1 MQEPDKEAQRRLN
14 IIEYIEKQANSIKAG
29 CIYLGIPSST
39 YYRWRERYR
48 KNGING
54 LKPISTA
61 PKRAHNKIPKK
72 TENLILKVREDF
84 KFGPKRIQW
93 YLERYYNIKIS
104 DSTVSRCLVRNGRSR
119 LPHYTK
125 KRSPGPSY
133 KSYEKETPGQHI
145 QMDVKFLIFKKGK
158 KKIKRFQYTAIDDAT
173 RMRVLKVYD
182 RHTQANAIDFFKYIQ
197 KKFPFKISMIRTDN
211 GHEFQAQFHWAVL
224 DQGIRHVYIRK
235 GTPRLNGKVERSHRT
250 DKEEFY
256 FHLSYKNDKD
266 LKKKVEEWQN
276 LYNLHRPHG
285 GLGGKTP
292 YERLRQKMK
301 R

>member
-1 MQEPDKEAQRRLN
+1 MQESDKEAQRRFK
-14 IIEYIEKQANSIKAG
+14 IIDYIENKAKSIKAG
-29 CIYLGIPSST
+29 CLYLGVNRST
-39 YYRWRERYR
+39 YYRWRDRYR
-48 KNGING
+48 AKGFEG

-61 PKRAHNKIPKK
+61 PKRVHNRLPSKVEK
-72 TENLILKVREDF
+72 LILKLREDF

-104 DSTVSRCLVRNGRSR
+104 DSTVSRCLMRHGKSR
-119 LPHYTK
+119 LPHYSK

-133 KSYEKETPGQHI
+133 KSYEKENPGQHI

-158 KKIKRFQYTAIDDAT
+158 KKIKRYQYTAIDDAT
-173 RMRVLKVYD
+173 RMRVLKVYE
-182 RHTQANAIDFFKYIQ
+182 RHTQANAIDFFNHIQ
-197 KKFPFKISMIRTDN
+197 NIFPFKISMIRTDN
-211 GHEFQAQFHWAVL
+211 GHEFQAKFHWEVL
-224 DQGIRHVYIRK
+224 DQGIRHVYIKK

-256 FHLSYKNDKD
+256 HHLSYKNDKD
-266 LKKKVEEWQN
+266 LRKKVEEWQK

-292 YERLRQKMK
+292 YERLRQKLK